1 MATPALLSIKPG
13 VIDKVPTCYKYCRSL
28 FIRVRPFFMFQP
40 RFCSCY
46 HKKTVFSSNT
56 LDYSNSDTLC
66 IRLSPLCRLMVTG
79 GMENETKTREKRLKY
94 PNRESIKAVREQMG
108 LTQERFA
115 ELVNVTA
122 QYISDVERGVVGI
135 SIATLKR
142 IREVTAISS
151 DSILM
156 GKCDYNDITLIVEQ
170 LRNVDAKYINPLK
183 VIINKYLEAVAM
195 SNQNEQTPE

>member
-1 MATPALLSIKPG
+1 MKP
-13 VIDKVPTCYKYCRSL
+13 KPE
-28 FIRVRPFFMFQP
+28 
-40 RFCSCY
+40 
-46 HKKTVFSSNT
+46 KKN
-56 LDYSNSDTLC
+56 LN
-66 IRLSPLCRLMVTG
+66 IQIG
-79 GMENETKTREKRLKY
+79 
-94 PNRESIKAVREQMG
+94 ESIKAVREQMG

-151 DSILM
+151 DSILI
-156 GKCDYNDITLIVEQ
+156 GKCDYNDVTLIVEQ
-170 LRNVDAKYINPLK
+170 LRNVDARYINPLK

-195 SNQNEQTPE
+195 SNQNEHLPE